1 MKKEDYFKYYIQGSD
16 HYLLP
21 KDIFNELFQE
31 IINWKEE
38 SKQLE
43 ERIEIMENYFELIS
57 DLGYNYD
64 GFNTV
69 ENLKSLIDELVKYAN
84 LGRVCNTTET
94 IYINGNKQYNI
105 LHKEILSKYKE
116 IIGVSNENNMGNTK

>member
-1 MKKEDYFKYYIQGSD
+1 MTTENYNKYYVQGSD

-57 DLGYNYD
+57 DLGYDYD

-84 LGRVCNTTET
+84 LGRVCNTTEP

-105 LHKEILSKYKE
+105 SHKE
-116 IIGVSNENNMGNTK
+116 IIGNDSK